1 MLEAL
6 AAQWKPAVLGVV
18 TGLVLL
24 SIGGAYLKGRSDGR
38 AITEGE
44 IRADLVQQLTDRGK
58 TDEDVSRMSADELCR
73 DLGGVFR
80 GGRCE

>member
-1 MLEAL
+1 MLKAL
-6 AAQWKPAVLGVV
+6 TDEWKLVALGAL
-18 TGLVLL
+18 TGLALL

-44 IRADLVQQLTDRGK
+44 IRAALVQQLTDRGK

-73 DLGGVFR
+73 ELGGVFR
-80 GGRCE
+80 DGRCD

>member
-1 MLEAL
+1 MLKAL
-6 AAQWKPAVLGVV
+6 FAEWKFVAIGAV
-18 TGLVLL
+18 TGVVLL
-24 SIGGAYLKGRSDGR
+24 SIGGAYLKGRADGR
-38 AITEGE
+38 AITAGE

-80 GGRCE
+80 DGRCE